1 MSVCCLYLAK
11 CQQKSFEFEQ
21 GVGCVFEIQSRFLCI
36 FWFVVCVSIFKIG
49 GAVILSAK
57 MRLVVF
63 DVDVELVEG
72 NADALFVKGFLR
84 VFEHVEFDC
93 PIIAVVAPEFAG

>member
-1 MSVCCLYLAK
+1 MQIVSKKALNVNKGWVECSKFKA
-11 CQQKSFEFEQ
+11 
-21 GVGCVFEIQSRFLCI
+21 GFLCI
-36 FWFVVCVSIFKIG
+36 VCFVICVSIFKIG
-49 GAVILSAK
+49 GAVILSVK